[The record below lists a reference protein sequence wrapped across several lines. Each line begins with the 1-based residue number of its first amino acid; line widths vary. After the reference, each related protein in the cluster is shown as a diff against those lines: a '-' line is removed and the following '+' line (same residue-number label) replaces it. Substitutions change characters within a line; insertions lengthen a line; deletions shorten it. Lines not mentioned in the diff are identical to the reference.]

1 MIEVDEKGSNLMP
14 DENAPETPSQPQAP
28 ATKPTASLAAAPPA
42 SAPPAAATSSTETP
56 AAPVAKAPA
65 TTPTPVAKPP
75 ATPTS
80 APAAAASTAAA
91 PAATAV
97 ATEPEAPAPPK
108 VKPKKATQR
117 ACDEKDAKGKLCCGH
132 LKRWYDYPKEIEALV
147 GKQAEIYR
155 CEFCQTI
162 YKPDRSKMPHSY
174 TLRY

>member
-1 MIEVDEKGSNLMP
+1 MP

-28 ATKPTASLAAAPPA
+28 ATKPPATPAAAPPA

-56 AAPVAKAPA
+56 AAPVAKVPA
-65 TTPTPVAKPP
+65 TTPAPVAKPP
-75 ATPTS
+75 ATPAS

-108 VKPKKATQR
+108 VKAKKATQR